1 MRFQALAI
9 DLDGTLLVGEEI
21 PQRNVDALRAA
32 QDAGFTI
39 IIATARWLPMATR
52 VQSTIGISGPVIAC
66 SGAQV
71 HVPAI
76 GKDIFDQR
84 LPEDFARELFELCN
98 AERCVAT
105 ITVDDRVLVK
115 LEGRPSGSGVY
126 PEMTFL
132 DQLPESQVPHVR
144 VGNIQGGSIYR
155 RISEELKPRYVD
167 QIHFFDSISPS
178 GKTILTITSRLA
190 SKGTALRSAC
200 AHLGISTESVV
211 AFGDAEND
219 IEMFRVAGAS
229 VAMGQSD
236 PRTRSAATWVTA
248 RNDEAGVAVAVE
260 RLLSR
265 GSLL

>member
-1 MRFQALAI
+1 MSFKALAI

-21 PQRNVDALRAA
+21 PQRNIDALQAA
-32 QDAGFTI
+32 QAAGFTI

-52 VQSTIGISGPVIAC
+52 VQSRIKISGPVIAC

-71 HVPAI
+71 HIPET

-84 LPEDFARELFELCN
+84 LPEDFTRELFAICN

-115 LEGRPSGSGVY
+115 LEGKPSGPGVY

-132 DQLPESQVPHVR
+132 EALPASQAGCVR
-144 VGNIQGGSIYR
+144 VGNIQGGSVYR
-155 RISEELKPRYVD
+155 RISDELKPRYGD
-167 QIHFFDSISPS
+167 QVHFFDSISPS

-190 SKGTALRSAC
+190 SKGTALDSAC
-200 AHLGISTESVV
+200 AHLGISPASVV

-229 VAMGQSD
+229 VAMGQAD
-236 PRTRSAATWVTA
+236 ARTQAAATWVTT

-260 RLLSR
+260 RLLLR
-265 GSLL
+265 GSLR